1 MFPSKNNFAIYS
13 TILLFFNMENI
24 LFQVVLVERF
34 HSITPYSTS
43 CYTFGIPR
51 GGGGVGAQYVKVR
64 DAPRKI

>member
-34 HSITPYSTS
+34 HSITPSLLHFLLY
-43 CYTFGIPR
+43 IWNPK
-51 GGGGVGAQYVKVR
+51 GGGGG
-64 DAPRKI
+64 